1 MKRKDGKG
9 KGRGEEGKEEDG
21 TVKPPRAKILV
32 TALPPLQKR
41 AFLLAKVSKNTRFQ
55 R

>member
-1 MKRKDGKG
+1 MKGKDGKG
-9 KGRGEEGKEEDG
+9 KGRGEEEDG

-41 AFLLAKVSKNTRFQ
+41 AFQLAKVSKNTGFQ